1 MKGARWQKSVYDK
14 NPLSKVWRARRNAF
28 LSRKTIGKTE
38 RERERE
44 KRGDPM
50 EGIIRHGNECIFF
63 GEITAVFQQLS
74 EPFLR
79 ADKWRPWSPIPA
91 KTVRF
96 ASVRTQTGWGRQTG
110 PSHADITRP
119 EELFS
124 TGLMVSEL
132 ESSVYHRWWSN
143 LNLT

>member
-1 MKGARWQKSVYDK
+1 MY
-14 NPLSKVWRARRNAF
+14 
-28 LSRKTIGKTE
+28 
-38 RERERE
+38 
-44 KRGDPM
+44 
-50 EGIIRHGNECIFF
+50 IFW

-96 ASVRTQTGWGRQTG
+96 ASVRTQTGESRADGRG
-110 PSHADITRP
+110 EHADITRP

-132 ESSVYHRWWSN
+132 PTVRV
-143 LNLT
+143 TVVI